1 VAQPGAFTNKGFKV
15 VSIWEVKE
23 GKFEETFSRIN
34 TYYYEYNDIEGYE
47 TVIKVWL
54 TFPEATSIAGVSSP
68 E

>member
-1 VAQPGAFTNKGFKV
+1 